1 MGSLRQRAFLPVL
14 FFVGAVV
21 AIVSSMGAPLIPALA
36 EQLNVSI
43 GAAQWAL
50 TATLVVAAV
59 TSPLVSRLGD
69 GRLRKRMIVGGLAV
83 VVAGGAMAALAS
95 SLAILIIGRGL
106 QGLGYA
112 MLPLT
117 MATARDHLPAAEAR
131 KAIATLSVMGAAG
144 VGLGYPLSGLIADHG
159 GVSAAYWFG
168 ATVSFVALLFALWA
182 LPDAANPPAKQPL
195 DLPGAALIG
204 FGLVVLLIALDKAPD
219 YGWANPW
226 IVASICVGLLSLAVW
241 AFYELRIEHPLVN
254 LRLMKHRPV
263 LTANITGLLIS
274 VIMYLALVTI
284 SQLVLNPTFGFGAT
298 IFVTGL
304 TIVPLSVFSSG
315 TSRFLPR
322 LEESIGIRKIIPL
335 GGSLLAVAMLF
346 FAATSSQL
354 WQAFV
359 TMGILGVALGFTF
372 AAMPGLIVRSAAPD
386 ETSSALGLYQVS
398 RLIGSA
404 LGSGLAIT
412 FLRAFG
418 DNGVP
423 DLSSYRAT
431 ALATA
436 GIALLAAVLAWVLLG
451 SVRAS
456 RAGEDE
462 AFEARD
468 GRLAAAGL
476 EDLTESAR

>member
-1 MGSLRQRAFLPVL
+1 MADLRQRAFLPVL

-83 VVAGGAMAALAS
+83 VVVGGAMAALAS
-95 SLAILIIGRGL
+95 SLAILIVGRGL

-117 MATARDHLPAAEAR
+117 MATARDHLPAPDAR

-168 ATVSFVALLFALWA
+168 AAVSFVALLFAVWA
-182 LPDAANPPAKQPL
+182 LPNPANPPAKQPL
-195 DLPGAALIG
+195 DIPGAALIG

-219 YGWANPW
+219 YGWADPW

-241 AFYELRIEHPLVN
+241 AFYELRVEHPLVN

-304 TIVPLSVFSSG
+304 TIVPLSVLQQRHEPVPATARGEHRDPQDHPARWHPARRGDAVLRGDVEPALAGVRDDGHSRSG
-315 TSRFLPR
+315 AR
-322 LEESIGIRKIIPL
+322 LHVRGDAGADRPVGLSGRDEQRARPL
-335 GGSLLAVAMLF
+335 
-346 FAATSSQL
+346 
-354 WQAFV
+354 
-359 TMGILGVALGFTF
+359 
-372 AAMPGLIVRSAAPD
+372 PGLTPD
-386 ETSSALGLYQVS
+386 RKRARQRPRDHVPA
-398 RLIGSA
+398 RL
-404 LGSGLAIT
+404 
-412 FLRAFG
+412 R
-418 DNGVP
+418 
-423 DLSSYRAT
+423 
-431 ALATA
+431 
-436 GIALLAAVLAWVLLG
+436 
-451 SVRAS
+451 
-456 RAGEDE
+456 
-462 AFEARD
+462 
-468 GRLAAAGL
+468 
-476 EDLTESAR
+476 